1 MWLIWWVD
9 SFSFFLLLALMLRF
23 LCEVGRLWFC
33 LVSGFHADAREL
45 KCFDAGED
53 EKIWGGVWTLGAL
66 GSFYVSVNS
75 PYHREGMD
83 ILDLSNI
90 TTDTE

>member
-1 MWLIWWVD
+1 M
-9 SFSFFLLLALMLRF
+9 LMI
-23 LCEVGRLWFC
+23 LCEVARLWLCFS
-33 LVSGFHADAREL
+33 SGFYADAGEF
-45 KCFDAGED
+45 KCFDVGQD
-53 EKIWGGVWTLGAL
+53 EKVWGGVWTLGAL

-83 ILDLSNI
+83 ILEFSNI